1 MSIRAMDKDKHM
13 RIARVFIPLLLA
25 LVPASVPSMSSAQIA
40 IGVSITIAPPELPD
54 YDQPPIPAPGYIWT
68 PGYWAYGDDGY
79 YWVPG
84 TWIEPPEVGLL
95 WTPGYWDWSDGVY
108 VFHDGYWGP
117 HVGFYGGVC
126 YGFGYGGVGYEGGYW
141 ERGAF
146 RYNTVVNNFGGVHIT
161 NVYNKTIIN
170 NTTIIKVSFHGGASG
185 TKAQATPAER
195 EAEHE
200 HHHAPTAMQ
209 THHRDAARSNRALL
223 ASVNHGRPAIAA
235 TAKPGEFSGHGVVA
249 ARETKGPVGGPA
261 ADHGHAGPGPDHM
274 HDTHKGPPPGGPAHG
289 QTASAPPNAPH
300 PMDARRQAHPVEAKA
315 PPHPPAPHPVR
326 AAARPPAPHPV
337 RAAAPR
343 PHPAPHPVARA
354 APKKGKH
361 G

>member
-1 MSIRAMDKDKHM
+1 M
-13 RIARVFIPLLLA
+13 RISRVFIPLLLA
-25 LVPASVPSMSSAQIA
+25 LAPASVPSMSSAQKA

-84 TWIEPPEVGLL
+84 TWVEPPEVGLL
-95 WTPGYWDWSDGVY
+95 WTPGYWDWSDDVY
-108 VFHDGYWGP
+108 VFHDVYWGP
-117 HVGFYGGVC
+117 HVGFYGGVD
-126 YGFGYGGVGYEGGYW
+126 YGYGYGGVGYEGGYW
-141 ERGAF
+141 NNGVFA
-146 RYNTVVNNFGGVHIT
+146 YNRTVNNFGGVTVT

-185 TKAQATPAER
+185 TKARRHQRNARPNTTPSRADCDANPSPGRSPLQPGPASLSEPRPAGDCGNR
-195 EAEHE
+195 ETRRIQR
-200 HHHAPTAMQ
+200 P
-209 THHRDAARSNRALL
+209 RRCAARA
-223 ASVNHGRPAIAA
+223 
-235 TAKPGEFSGHGVVA
+235 E
-249 ARETKGPVGGPA
+249 GPVGGPG

-274 HDTHKGPPPGGPAHG
+274 HDTHKGPPLGGPAHG

-315 PPHPPAPHPVR
+315 PPHPPASHPVR
-326 AAARPPAPHPV
+326 AAASPRPPAPHPM